1 MQLKNLKTSFLGRDL
16 LYFKSI
22 DSTQKEMYR
31 RINENKIKNGTVI
44 LADIQTEG
52 IGTHG
57 RKWYTDE
64 ENNIAF
70 SFFVEMNCNLE
81 NLNGI
86 TLEIAET
93 VLKIFANK
101 YNITLQIKEPND
113 IYYNSKKIGGIL
125 TESKFFSNKV
135 KYLVVGIGINTNKEY
150 FSEDIKNIA
159 TSIKK
164 EFGISVDTR
173 AFIEE
178 FCNEFECKLIKRMV

>member
-1 MQLKNLKTSFLGRDL
+1 MQLKNLKTSFLGKDL

-44 LADIQTEG
+44 WADIQTEG

-57 RKWYTDE
+57 KKWYTDE

-113 IYYNSKKIGGIL
+113 IYYNGKKLGGIYNF
-125 TESKFFSNKV
+125 EGQ
-135 KYLVVGIGINTNKEY
+135 VVISGEKE
-150 FSEDIKNIA
+150 
-159 TSIKK
+159 
-164 EFGISVDTR
+164 GVQ
-173 AFIEE
+173 
-178 FCNEFECKLIKRMV
+178 

>member
-1 MQLKNLKTSFLGRDL
+1 MQLKNLKTSFLGKDL

-44 LADIQTEG
+44 WADIQTEG

-57 RKWYTDE
+57 KKWYTDE

-93 VLKIFANK
+93 VLKIFAN
-101 YNITLQIKEPND
+101 
-113 IYYNSKKIGGIL
+113 
-125 TESKFFSNKV
+125 
-135 KYLVVGIGINTNKEY
+135 
-150 FSEDIKNIA
+150 
-159 TSIKK
+159 
-164 EFGISVDTR
+164 
-173 AFIEE
+173 
-178 FCNEFECKLIKRMV
+178 

>member
-31 RINENKIKNGTVI
+31 RINENKIKNRTVI
-44 LADIQTEG
+44 WADIQTEG

-57 RKWYTDE
+57 KKWYTDE

-86 TLEIAET
+86 TLEIVET

-113 IYYNSKKIGGIL
+113 IYYNGKKLGGIYNF
-125 TESKFFSNKV
+125 EGQ
-135 KYLVVGIGINTNKEY
+135 VVISGEKEGVQ
-150 FSEDIKNIA
+150 EAEKIA
-159 TSIKK
+159 K
-164 EFGISVDTR
+164 
-173 AFIEE
+173 
-178 FCNEFECKLIKRMV
+178 

>member
-44 LADIQTEG
+44 WADIQTEG

-57 RKWYTDE
+57 KKWYTDE

-81 NLNGI
+81 NSNGI

-93 VLKIFANK
+93 ILKIFANK

-113 IYYNSKKIGGIL
+113 IYYNGKKLGGIYNF
-125 TESKFFSNKV
+125 EGQ
-135 KYLVVGIGINTNKEY
+135 VVISGEKEGVQ
-150 FSEDIKNIA
+150 EAEKIA
-159 TSIKK
+159 K
-164 EFGISVDTR
+164 
-173 AFIEE
+173 
-178 FCNEFECKLIKRMV
+178 